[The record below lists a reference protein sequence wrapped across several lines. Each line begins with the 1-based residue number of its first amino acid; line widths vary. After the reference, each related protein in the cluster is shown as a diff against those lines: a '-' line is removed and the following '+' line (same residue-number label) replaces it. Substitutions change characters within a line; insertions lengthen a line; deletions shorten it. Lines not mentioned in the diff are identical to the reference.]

1 MTYSFGLY
9 LIVIQQMFN
18 SLLPTSR
25 TKFDEQTLYA
35 KCSSSC
41 AKCSEY
47 NGRLGMA
54 DNVAS
59 LWDQLQA
66 PVDGPRA
73 FEPDLAIR

>member
-1 MTYSFGLY
+1 MLSSSTSFD
-9 LIVIQQMFN
+9 
-18 SLLPTSR
+18 TR
-25 TKFDEQTLYA
+25 TLYA
-35 KCSSSC
+35 KCTSSC

-66 PVDGPRA
+66 PLAGSTA

>member
-1 MTYSFGLY
+1 M
-9 LIVIQQMFN
+9 
-18 SLLPTSR
+18 SLHKEDTFPTSSTSFNER
-25 TKFDEQTLYA
+25 TLYA

-66 PVDGPRA
+66 PVDGSTA